1 LVSLSPNMALDET
14 SSEQDS
20 VPRITLRIPG
30 PWKSLEQLQLAL
42 VKANAS
48 YLIPESEVHTAPA
61 APFTNSAGEI
71 SLLHQPSGRRF
82 ALSVMERDNEIT
94 ELFAG
99 TGRMKSHELRA
110 LEKHQVKIFVTGP
123 GGSHEAARTFLAIG
137 KSFIK
142 AGALGVMVDNS
153 GNCHGPRD
161 WLDLAGDKRMGG
173 MYWAFVSVT
182 ASEEDVFSAG
192 MHCLGF
198 RDAELLDPTDP
209 KVSGMMLHEF
219 LGYTYQSGVTIT
231 DGDPIGGPD
240 GPEFTLHHVEC
251 TRFPKDSPWHNPYGV
266 WRLKKFEDEAIDQ

>member
-1 LVSLSPNMALDET
+1 MASDEKL
-14 SSEQDS
+14 SEQDR

-30 PWKSLEQLQLAL
+30 PWKSLEQLQSALA
-42 VKANAS
+42 KANTGC
-48 YLIPESEVHTAPA
+48 LIRQSEIDAAPA
-61 APFTNSAGEI
+61 GASAGDSAGEI
-71 SLLHQPSGRRF
+71 CLLHQRSGRRF
-82 ALSVMERDNEIT
+82 ELSVTERDDQIAQ
-94 ELFAG
+94 LFAG

-110 LEKHQVKIFVTGP
+110 LEKHQVKIFLTGA

-161 WLDLAGDKRMGG
+161 WLDLAGDKLMGG

-182 ASEEDVFSAG
+182 ASDEDVFSAG

-209 KVSGMMLHEF
+209 QVDGMKLHEF
-219 LGYTYQSGVTIT
+219 LGYTYQSGVAIT
-231 DGDPIGGPD
+231 DGDPIGSPH
-240 GPEFTLHHVEC
+240 GPEFTLQHVEC

-266 WRLKKFEDEAIDQ
+266 WRLKKFEDDAMDE